1 MLIGITG
8 GIGTGKSYIAKILN
22 SKGYKVIHSDLIT
35 RQLLKKGEINYNLV
49 VAEFGTE
56 ILDDSG
62 EINRSKLREIILE
75 NEGKRRKL
83 NSLTHPN
90 IMKEIENEA
99 MESNGK
105 RIVFVELPLL
115 FEENLEGFFDDI
127 WLVDTS
133 IDKQIERISI
143 RDGISKDDAL
153 KIIEKQLS
161 REEKLKR
168 CSKVINN
175 ENEDMKNLE
184 LQIDALLEKVGFNGK

>member
-1 MLIGITG
+1 MSFPKVLPKDDGIRPAGRPDQCFYCRSMVGEEHKKDCVT
-8 GIGTGKSYIAKILN
+8 IDKI
-22 SKGYKVIHSDLIT
+22 V
-35 RQLLKKGEINYNLV
+35 
-49 VAEFGTE
+49 
-56 ILDDSG
+56 
-62 EINRSKLREIILE
+62 
-75 NEGKRRKL
+75 
-83 NSLTHPN
+83 
-90 IMKEIENEA
+90 EIEFTVRVPVKVPHGWDQEMINFRYNDSSWCA
-99 MESNGK
+99 DN
-105 RIVFVELPLL
+105 LPLL